1 MSKPSGEMHFYVW
14 RSRDDTY
21 HVQNIVM
28 GHLGQ
33 HHVHSERSYRRW
45 AKKVDR
51 RLIHYMGEKECDCNL
66 KPGYIREYDGA
77 VWYKPEFEGEK
88 A

>member
-1 MSKPSGEMHFYVW
+1 
-14 RSRDDTY
+14 
-21 HVQNIVM
+21 
-28 GHLGQ
+28 
-33 HHVHSERSYRRW
+33 
-45 AKKVDR
+45 
-51 RLIHYMGEKECDCNL
+51 MGEKECDCNL